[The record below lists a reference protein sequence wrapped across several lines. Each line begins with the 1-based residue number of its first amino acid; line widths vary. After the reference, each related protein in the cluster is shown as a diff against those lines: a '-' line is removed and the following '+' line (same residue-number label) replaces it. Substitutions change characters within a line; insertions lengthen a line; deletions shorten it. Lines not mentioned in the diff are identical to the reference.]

1 MRRLSLWTIGIVF
14 LTGILLGGCVN
25 PIKYKRLQKE
35 NDSLRNMLQQSD
47 FTLQQYLAAFNE
59 IQENLNEIKQK
70 ENIINL
76 STTGVEGELSENV
89 KEQINEDIQTI
100 YKLMLE
106 NKNKLEKLKRQLA
119 ASRNKNKQLLKTIQ
133 LYEQQLQLKDQEI
146 NKLRKKLEEMN
157 INIQQLNEQVV
168 QLQENLDTLKHI
180 QQQQAQTIE
189 QQDIA
194 LHTAYYV
201 VGTKRELMDH
211 HVVDRK
217 GLLSKLD
224 ITGDFDKNYFT
235 RIDIRETTRIPV
247 MAKKIQIM
255 TKHPS
260 DSYELER
267 SEGQVTY
274 LVIKEPDRFWETSK
288 FLVIMV
294 K

>member
-1 MRRLSLWTIGIVF
+1 MKRLSLWTLAVIL
-14 LTGILLGGCVN
+14 LTGILFGGCVN
-25 PIKYKRLQKE
+25 PFKYKRLQKE

-59 IQENLNEIKQK
+59 IQQNLNEIKQK

-76 STTGVEGELSENV
+76 STTGVEGEISENV

-106 NKNKLEKLKRQLA
+106 NKNKLQQLKRQLA
-119 ASRNKNKQLLKTIQ
+119 ATRNKNKQLLKTIQ

-157 INIQQLNEQVV
+157 INIQQLNEQVA

-189 QQDIA
+189 QQDVA

-201 VGTKRELMDH
+201 VGTKHELMDH
-211 HVVDRK
+211 GVVNRQ

-224 ITGDFDKNYFT
+224 VTGNFDKNYFT

-247 MAKKIQIM
+247 MARKIQIM

-260 DSYELER
+260 DSYDLEK

-274 LVIKEPDRFWETSK
+274 LVINDPDRFWETSK

>member
-1 MRRLSLWTIGIVF
+1 MKKITVILISVLM
-14 LTGILLGGCVN
+14 LTGLFMGGCVN
-25 PIKYKRLQKE
+25 PMKYKRLQKE
-35 NDSLRNMLQQSD
+35 NDSLKNMLQQSD

-70 ENIINL
+70 ENIITI
-76 STTGVEGELSENV
+76 STTGVEGDLSDNV

-100 YKLMLE
+100 YRLMVE
-106 NKNKLEKLKRQLA
+106 NKKKLDQLKRQLA

-146 NKLRKKLEEMN
+146 NKLRKRLEEMN
-157 INIQQLNEQVV
+157 INIQVLNEQVA
-168 QLQENLDTLKHI
+168 QLQENLDTLKQI
-180 QQQQAQTIE
+180 QQQQAQTIQ
-189 QQDIA
+189 QQDSA

-201 VGTKRELMDH
+201 VGSKKELMSH
-211 HVVDRK
+211 GVVDRA

-224 ITGDFDKNYFT
+224 ITGNFDKNYFT
-235 RIDIRETTRIPV
+235 RIDIREVRRIPV

-260 DSYELER
+260 DTYDLEK

-274 LVIKEPDRFWETSK
+274 LVIKDPDRFWETSR